1 VCRGLEAAGVEFI
14 EETEVVP
21 DVALRKSVMRPGL
34 KKMNGFHLT
43 WWRRAWSV
51 AGLVFA
57 VLMNVLLDWRVGL
70 RAYRAALDANQA
82 AVAL

>member
-1 VCRGLEAAGVEFI
+1 V
-14 EETEVVP
+14 T
-21 DVALRKSVMRPGL
+21 RPE
-34 KKMNGFHLT
+34 KDERVRTLT
-43 WWRRAWSV
+43 RWRRAWSV